1 MSLMHPE
8 LIPDEPRRIPARLV
22 IVLVVGVILFGLVYL
37 TNPPQPTPTS
47 SATPTS
53 QAIALP
59 ATPTA
64 PSLSAQATQS
74 LIATR
79 ISAPDVTLP
88 IRPTATVAAITA
100 LTPTPDCNRLTE
112 TVEVQSGSD
121 RFPFTRPIVYAERHI
136 EIGAAVVGTLDRCGR
151 AWFTFT
157 GDQGDRVD
165 IEMGVPGGETYLA
178 LYDAALYRLIDDPI
192 DTRPEVAD
200 IRDYVLPAD
209 GTYYILV
216 RDLRSR
222 TLAYSLALLRQP

>member
-37 TNPPQPTPTS
+37 ADPPTPPPTPT
-47 SATPTS
+47 PS
-53 QAIALP
+53 QAVALA

-64 PSLSAQATQS
+64 SSLSALATQS

-88 IRPTATVAAITA
+88 IRPTATAAPITG

-121 RFPFTRPIVYAERHI
+121 SFPFTRPIVYAERRI
-136 EIGAAVVGTLDRCGR
+136 EIGASVVGTLDQCGR
-151 AWFTFT
+151 AWFAFT
-157 GDQGDRVD
+157 GTQGDRID
-165 IEMGVPGGETYLA
+165 LELGVPGGETYLA
-178 LYDAALYRLIDDPI
+178 LYDAALFRLIDDPI

-222 TLAYSLALLRQP
+222 TLVYTLALLRQA

>member
-37 TNPPQPTPTS
+37 ADPPPPPPTPTPS
-47 SATPTS
+47 QTS
-53 QAIALP
+53 ALP

-64 PSLSAQATQS
+64 PSLSALATQS

-88 IRPTATVAAITA
+88 IRPTATVAHIAA

-112 TVEVQSGSD
+112 TVEVQSGADS
-121 RFPFTRPIVYAERHI
+121 FPFTRPIVYAERRI
-136 EIGAAVVGTLDRCGR
+136 EIGAAVVGTLDQCGR
-151 AWFTFT
+151 AWLTFSGT
-157 GDQGDRVD
+157 QGDRVN

-200 IRDYVLPAD
+200 IREYVLPAD

-222 TLAYSLALLRQP
+222 TLVFSLALLRQP